1 MPKLNSLKAREVVRA
16 LLRADFFV
24 HHQKG
29 SHVHLRHRV
38 KPYLRVTI
46 PYHTKFDLPL
56 SVVRSILNQ
65 AEVSADDFLELL

>member
-16 LLRADFFV
+16 LLRADFFI

-29 SHVHLRHRV
+29 SHIHLRHGL

-46 PYHTKFDLPL
+46 PYHTKFDLPP

-65 AEVSADDFLELL
+65 AEMSVDEFMEFL